1 MTTFVA
7 GLITGI
13 VATLATLY
21 VALQLTLRQ
30 PRRGDPE
37 A

>member
-1 MTTFVA
+1 MATFLA
-7 GLITGI
+7 GLIAGI
-13 VATLATLY
+13 AGTLVTLY

-30 PRRGDPE
+30 PLPGDPE